1 MNNNFQ
7 CSEKMIIRTMNQKD
21 FFNVDWSTIPEPKLD
36 ANLEHLN
43 EFIVP
48 DIKLNSTDGDIV
60 NLSNLKGITVI
71 YIYPMSGVPGKEL
84 PEGWDEIPGARG
96 CTPQSCSFRDN
107 FSKLKELGVKNIFG
121 LSTQSTVYQKELA
134 DRIHLPYSILSDEKL
149 EFAKKLKL
157 PFFNVDKMD
166 LIKRITLIL
175 EDNKIIKYFY
185 PIFPPTKNVEDVIRY
200 LDKKNPQKFLSEG
213 SNFV

>member
-1 MNNNFQ
+1 
-7 CSEKMIIRTMNQKD
+7 MIIRTMNQKD

-121 LSTQSTVYQKELA
+121 LSTQSTEYQKELA
-134 DRIHLPYSILSDEKL
+134 DRIHLPYSILSDEKF
-149 EFAKKLKL
+149 EFAKKFKL

-175 EDNKIIKYFY
+175 EDNKIVKYFY

-200 LDKKNPQKFLSEG
+200 LDKKPPEISF
-213 SNFV
+213 